1 MILEGKNIIIR
12 AIEEKDLEALHLIAQ
27 EPSVKKYFDEDAIKE
42 MNVIALKADGKV
54 LGAIALNEHPDLHEK
69 QIVYFLSDAFKGC
82 GYTKEA
88 VTLLSDEALK
98 CKDIPYVVI
107 VADDGNASAQRVAE
121 KCGFGLYEK
130 RVSVAEKLTGLTTD
144 VYLYF
149 RKY

>member
-1 MILEGKNIIIR
+1 MNLEGKNIVIR
-12 AIEEKDLEALHLIAQ
+12 DIAQADLEALKAIAQ
-27 EPSVKKYFDEDAIKE
+27 EPSVKKYFAEDDLAD
-42 MNVIALKADGKV
+42 MQVIALKDKGTV

-98 CKDIPYVVI
+98 CKDIPYVII

>member
-1 MILEGKNIIIR
+1 MNLEAKNIIIR
-12 AIEEKDLEALHLIAQ
+12 DQVEGDLDALKVIAQ
-27 EPSVKKYFDEDAIKE
+27 EPSVKKYFTEDDLADMKTI
-42 MNVIALKADGKV
+42 VLKDKGTV
-54 LGAIALNEHPDLHEK
+54 LGAIALNEHPELHEK

-88 VTLLSDEALK
+88 VKALSDEALK
-98 CKDIPYVVI
+98 DKDTFYVII

-121 KCGFGLYEK
+121 KTGFSLYEK
-130 RVSVAEKLTGLTTD
+130 RVSVAERLSGTTGD

>member
-1 MILEGKNIIIR
+1 MNLEGKNIIIR
-12 AIEEKDLEALHLIAQ
+12 DMSEEDLAALKVIAQ
-27 EPSVKKYFDEDAIKE
+27 EPSVQKYFTESDLADMQAI
-42 MNVIALKADGKV
+42 VLKDKGTV

-98 CKDIPYVVI
+98 CKEIPYLII

-121 KCGFGLYEK
+121 KCGFALYEK
-130 RVSVAEKLTGLTTD
+130 RVSVAEKLAGLTSD